1 MFTKVNLIIAS
12 AVQDAGVDAAGSTIP
27 ILGPIINE
35 FHITWPMLFAQMFNF
50 LIVAYIL
57 YRFAIRPIL
66 AVIEQRQKEIGDG
79 LQYAEEMKHK
89 LAETDKKYAETLKK
103 GSLEAQRTIDEARK
117 HAQELMEKHTQE
129 SVRKAEDILTNA
141 RNAALLERDKVMA
154 EAHLELKALLVETTS
169 KVLGRELS
177 DDERSRYT
185 EAAAKELA
193 GKN

>member
-1 MFTKVNLIIAS
+1 M
-12 AVQDAGVDAAGSTIP
+12 
-27 ILGPIINE
+27 
-35 FHITWPMLFAQMFNF
+35 
-50 LIVAYIL
+50 
-57 YRFAIRPIL
+57 
-66 AVIEQRQKEIGDG
+66 
-79 LQYAEEMKHK
+79 
-89 LAETDKKYAETLKK
+89 
-103 GSLEAQRTIDEARK
+103 
-117 HAQELMEKHTQE
+117 
-129 SVRKAEDILTNA
+129 TNA